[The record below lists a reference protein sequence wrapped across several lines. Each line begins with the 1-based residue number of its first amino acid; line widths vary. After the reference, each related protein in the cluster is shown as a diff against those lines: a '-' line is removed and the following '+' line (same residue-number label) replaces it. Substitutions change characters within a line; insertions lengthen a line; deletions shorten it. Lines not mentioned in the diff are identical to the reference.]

1 MMEIILFVL
10 TALGGLVALLM
21 GLFLLCV
28 LAAWIGERFFPF
40 NPDDE
45 DGPV

>member
-1 MMEIILFVL
+1 MMEIIAFVL
-10 TALGGLVALLM
+10 TALGGFVALLM

-28 LAAWIGERFFPF
+28 LAAWIGEQFFPF
-40 NPDDE
+40 NSDDD

>member
-1 MMEIILFVL
+1 MMEIILFML

-28 LAAWIGERFFPF
+28 LAAWIGEVFCPVDL
-40 NPDDE
+40 DDE
-45 DGPV
+45 DGPA